1 MPTLRFKSSY
11 FHHFSS
17 LFAVALSSV
26 LAATFANAQD
36 IVLGQSVA
44 LSGPAQELGR
54 EMQLGA
60 KTYFDQVNA
69 AGGIRGRKIV
79 LKTLDDGYDPPRA
92 QANTTQFVD
101 DGDVLALF
109 GYVGTPTSAASIP
122 IATKAKVPFF
132 GAFTGA
138 ELLRTPLNRYV
149 FNVRASYFD
158 ETEAIVRQMTQ
169 GGVTKIAVFYQNDS
183 YGQAGLSGVEK
194 ALAKRNLQITAK
206 ATVERNSNDVAAALA
221 TMLAAKPEVIVMIS
235 AYGSCAEFIKQAK
248 AKQLATQFVNVSF
261 VGTRA
266 LAKALGPAAD
276 GVMISQVMPPP
287 TANKFPVIVDY
298 QKALRAA
305 GVNDFSYTSL
315 EGYIAARVFVE
326 ALRRGGDVSREA
338 LIRALESLRNVDIGG
353 FAVTLGPE
361 NHNASR
367 FVEMTVLNKAGEVR
381 Y

>member
-1 MPTLRFKSSY
+1 MKT
-11 FHHFSS
+11 
-17 LFAVALSSV
+17 ALKILVGLASV
-26 LAATFANAQD
+26 LAWIGSVVAQE

-44 LSGPAQELGR
+44 LTGPAQELGK

-60 KTYFDQVNA
+60 KTYFDQINA
-69 AGGIRGRKIV
+69 AGGIRGKKIV
-79 LKTLDDGYDPPRA
+79 LRTLDDGYEPPRA
-92 QANTTQFVD
+92 EANTKKFVE

-122 IATKAKVPFF
+122 VATKAKVPFF

-169 GGVTKIAVFYQNDS
+169 GGVTRIAVFYQNDS
-183 YGQAGLSGVEK
+183 YGQAGLAGVER
-194 ALAKRNLQITAK
+194 ALTKRKLQVVAK
-206 ATVERNSNDVAAALA
+206 ATVERNSIDVNAAITA
-221 TMLAAKPEVIVMIS
+221 MLAAKPEVIIMIS
-235 AYGSCAEFIKQAK
+235 AYASCAEFIKQAK

-266 LAKALGPAAD
+266 LARALGPAAD
-276 GVMISQVMPPP
+276 GVMISQVMLPP
-287 TANKFPVIVDY
+287 TANKFPLIVEY
-298 QKALRAA
+298 QRALKAA

-315 EGYIAARVFVE
+315 EGYVAAKVMVE
-326 ALRRGGDVSREA
+326 ALRKGGDASREA
-338 LIRALESLRNVDIGG
+338 LIRALEGLRNVDLGG
-353 FAVTLGPE
+353 FTVSFSAD
-361 NHNASR
+361 NHNASS
-367 FVEMTVLNKAGEVR
+367 FVEMTVLNKNGDIR

>member
-1 MPTLRFKSSY
+1 MSRSSFKRSFLNLPCALFVAST
-11 FHHFSS
+11 SA
-17 LFAVALSSV
+17 LFAAG
-26 LAATFANAQD
+26 FANAQD

-54 EMQLGA
+54 GMQLGA
-60 KTYFDQVNA
+60 KTFFDQVNA

-79 LKTLDDGYDPPRA
+79 LRTLDDGYEPPRA
-92 QANTTQFVD
+92 AANTKKFVD
-101 DGDVLALF
+101 DSDVLALF
-109 GYVGTPTSAASIP
+109 GYVGTPTSAASVPLAI
-122 IATKAKVPFF
+122 KAKVPFF
-132 GAFTGA
+132 GAFSGA
-138 ELLRTPLNRYV
+138 DLLRTPMNRFV

-158 ETEAIVRQMTQ
+158 ETETIVRQMTQ
-169 GGVTKIAVFYQNDS
+169 GGATKIAVFYQNDS

-194 ALAKRNLQITAK
+194 ALSKRNLQVAAK
-206 ATVERNSNDVAAALA
+206 ATVERNSNDVAAAVA
-221 TMLAAKPEVIVMIS
+221 TMLAAKPEVIVMIG

-248 AKQLATQFVNVSF
+248 AKQIATQFVNVSF
-261 VGTRA
+261 VGTAA

-315 EGYIAARVFVE
+315 EGYIAARIFVE
-326 ALRRGGDVSREA
+326 ALRRGGDASREA
-338 LIRALESLRNVDIGG
+338 LIRSLESLRNVDVGG
-353 FAVTLGPE
+353 FNVALSPD